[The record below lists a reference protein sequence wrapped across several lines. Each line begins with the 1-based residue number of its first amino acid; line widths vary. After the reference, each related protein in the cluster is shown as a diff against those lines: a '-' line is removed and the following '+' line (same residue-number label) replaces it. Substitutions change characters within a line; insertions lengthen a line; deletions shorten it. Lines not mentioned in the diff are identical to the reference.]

1 VKRHFFNAIA
11 SVLFLICL
19 FALVLWVRSYSRGE
33 DIGINTTHHRYF
45 IRTGGGEVGF
55 EWSLYNTPV
64 NESAFQ
70 WDLYPRRTKSPYMLR
85 RDTFLLRRGF
95 SFSQST
101 MPRVGVSN
109 ALMIPMWLLVLSF
122 LLPALIA
129 LRLGRWMRQRD
140 RASMKKCVACGYDLR
155 ATPNRCPECGEVPAA
170 SRSEDSLSKST
181 TDEPVHGI

>member
-1 VKRHFFNAIA
+1 
-11 SVLFLICL
+11 VLFLICL

-33 DIGINTTHHRYF
+33 DIGINTTYHRYF

-129 LRLGRWMRQRD
+129 LRLGRWMRQG
-140 RASMKKCVACGYDLR
+140 VAIF
-155 ATPNRCPECGEVPAA
+155 CGEGYEIGGSAFDGKEAA
-170 SRSEDSLSKST
+170 WIATHLSVS
-181 TDEPVHGI
+181 